1 MRKMSSPIKASQGS
15 AYSRILGVGG
25 ARGNRVVDNAEMC
38 TIIDSSDEWIQQRT
52 GIIERRW
59 VDDSQNTL
67 SLATEAARK
76 ALDRS
81 GVPTDQ
87 IDAVLVSSV
96 SNHRRFPSLAV
107 QVASEFGLPNPA
119 ATDLSAA
126 CAGFCY
132 GVSLADS
139 MVRAGSA
146 HYVLVVGVEVLSEQ
160 TDYTDRST
168 AFLFGDGAGAAVIG
182 PSDTPA
188 IGPVI
193 WGSEINTAEIIHS
206 DDFDVAAAGGFSPK
220 IHMEGNKVFRWA
232 TTYIVEKTVE
242 TLEVAGLKPDELDVF
257 IPHQANNRITDAML
271 RRLKLPESVV
281 VSRDI
286 KHMGNASAASVPIA
300 MEALLESGEA
310 KSGDNALIIGFGA
323 GLVYAGQV
331 VVLP

>member
-1 MRKMSSPIKASQGS
+1 MRIMSSPIKASHGA

-52 GIIERRW
+52 GISERRW
-59 VDDSQNTL
+59 VDDEQTAL
-67 SLATEAARK
+67 TLATEAARK
-76 ALDRS
+76 AIERS
-81 GVPTDQ
+81 GVATDQ

-96 SNHRRFPSLAV
+96 SNERRFPSLSV
-107 QVASEFGLPNPA
+107 QVASELGLDNPA
-119 ATDLSAA
+119 ATDLQAA

-139 MVRAGSA
+139 MVRTGSA
-146 HYVLVVGVEVLSEQ
+146 HYVLVVGVEVLSKQ
-160 TDYTDRST
+160 TDFSDRST
-168 AFLFGDGAGAAVIG
+168 AFLFGDGAGAVVIG
-182 PSDTPA
+182 PSEVPG
-188 IGPVI
+188 IGPAV
-193 WGSEINTAEIIHS
+193 WGSEINTGEIIHS
-206 DDFDVAAAGGFSPK
+206 DEFEVAVAGGFSPK

-242 TLEVAGLKPDELDVF
+242 TLEAAGLTPEELDVF

-271 RRLKLPESVV
+271 RRLKLPDDVV

-286 KHMGNASAASVPIA
+286 KMMGNASAASVPIA

-310 KSGDNALIIGFGA
+310 KPGDNALIIGFGA

>member
-1 MRKMSSPIKASQGS
+1 MRIMSSPIKASHGA

-52 GIIERRW
+52 GISERRW
-59 VDDSQNTL
+59 VDDEQTAL
-67 SLATEAARK
+67 TLATEAARK
-76 ALDRS
+76 AIERS
-81 GVPTDQ
+81 GVATDQ

-96 SNHRRFPSLAV
+96 SNERRFPSLSV
-107 QVASEFGLPNPA
+107 QVASELGLDNPA
-119 ATDLSAA
+119 ATDLQAA

-139 MVRAGSA
+139 MVRTGSA
-146 HYVLVVGVEVLSEQ
+146 HHVLVVGVEVLSKQ
-160 TDYTDRST
+160 TDFSDRST
-168 AFLFGDGAGAAVIG
+168 AFLFGDGAGAVVIG
-182 PSDTPA
+182 PSEVPG
-188 IGPVI
+188 IGPAV
-193 WGSEINTAEIIHS
+193 WGSEINTGEIIHS
-206 DDFDVAAAGGFSPK
+206 DEFEVAVAGGFNPK

-242 TLEVAGLKPDELDVF
+242 TLEAAGLTPEELDVF

-271 RRLKLPESVV
+271 RRLKLPDDVV

-286 KHMGNASAASVPIA
+286 KMMGNASAASVPIA

-310 KSGDNALIIGFGA
+310 KPGDNALIIGFGA

>member
-76 ALDRS
+76 AIDRS

-132 GVSLADS
+132 GLAQAEAL
-139 MVRAGSA
+139 VRSGGARYA
-146 HYVLVVGVEVLSEQ
+146 LVIGVEELSRF
-160 TDYTDRST
+160 TDIHDRST
-168 AFLFGDGAGAAVIG
+168 AFLFADGAGAGAAGVYDAYG
-182 PSDTPA
+182 
-188 IGPVI
+188 
-193 WGSEINTAEIIHS
+193 
-206 DDFDVAAAGGFSPK
+206 AAGGAGGAGGVGGAGGNGAISAYRSTSLPLIRREVNEASTLRSPLTVATSICGPSPLPNCQRRRPTRRKGSSTFELPATVRKLRMAPVFSGCSRVKCTSPLA
-220 IHMEGNKVFRWA
+220 VSARA
-232 TTYIVEKTVE
+232 
-242 TLEVAGLKPDELDVF
+242 LCL
-257 IPHQANNRITDAML
+257 L
-271 RRLKLPESVV
+271 R
-281 VSRDI
+281 
-286 KHMGNASAASVPIA
+286 SVP
-300 MEALLESGEA
+300 ST
-310 KSGDNALIIGFGA
+310 
-323 GLVYAGQV
+323 
-331 VVLP
+331 

>member
-76 ALDRS
+76 AIDRS

-126 CAGFCY
+126 CAGFW
-132 GVSLADS
+132 
-139 MVRAGSA
+139 
-146 HYVLVVGVEVLSEQ
+146 
-160 TDYTDRST
+160 RST
-168 AFLFGDGAGAAVIG
+168 DEWGDSYTMVMVDAV
-182 PSDTPA
+182 P
-188 IGPVI
+188 
-193 WGSEINTAEIIHS
+193 E
-206 DDFDVAAAGGFSPK
+206 
-220 IHMEGNKVFRWA
+220 M
-232 TTYIVEKTVE
+232 
-242 TLEVAGLKPDELDVF
+242 LEVHDRMP
-257 IPHQANNRITDAML
+257 
-271 RRLKLPESVV
+271 RLISL
-281 VSRDI
+281 
-286 KHMGNASAASVPIA
+286 
-300 MEALLESGEA
+300 
-310 KSGDNALIIGFGA
+310 
-323 GLVYAGQV
+323 Q
-331 VVLP
+331 